1 MKDIIKY
8 NMENGAGFI
17 KYDWN
22 MLLLT
27 LRVHPELCFI
37 EEAITGWKCRNGLR

>member
-17 KYDWN
+17 KCDWN
-22 MLLLT
+22 MLFLC
-27 LRVHPELCFI
+27 VHPELCLI
-37 EEAITGWKCRNGLR
+37 EEVITGWKCRNALR